1 MPDIDV
7 PVLIVGAGPV
17 GLLGG
22 QMLGKRSIPAL
33 IVEKHAKRL
42 DAPKAHAL
50 NPRSLE
56 ICAAAG
62 LPMDRIH
69 GAATPTH
76 EGMHVRM
83 VENVAKGDIGSLPY
97 ERQDQA
103 VRELTPW
110 PLINIAQPRLEEI
123 VEASVM
129 SLPGIEIR
137 RGLEWL
143 SCEQPGD
150 IVVSKLRDR
159 DTGQELE
166 LRSRYLIGADG
177 AGSNVRDGLGIPM
190 DGPEGLQTNMMIHFE
205 ANLRSF
211 VGDRPAILYFLFGP
225 GPNGVLIAY
234 DVGKTWVLMSPCKS
248 DDTLESFT
256 PDLCRELIGA
266 ALGAPIPDLKIVGVG
281 RWVMSAQVAR
291 AYRSGNVFLAGDAGH
306 RFPPTGGLGLNTGVA
321 DIDNLCWKIAAV
333 EKGWAGPAILES
345 YEAERRAVAQTNM
358 QQSLVNAMRMLSVFG
373 ALGYAPGAP
382 CDPADFLRRLI
393 DPDSRAAVNA
403 AIAEQKDHFDSL
415 RLQLGYVYGDALSD
429 DASLPVSQFVPKVSP
444 GARLP
449 HIALR
454 DGRSTLDL
462 VSIEGF
468 TLFCGPKADAW
479 KAISKSF
486 AAPIK
491 NLVEGTDF
499 EAATGC
505 WSARMGLE
513 PDGALLV
520 RPDGH
525 LLGVY
530 RTAAAEAAV
539 RAVADYTKP
548 LPATCSGRVA

>member
-1 MPDIDV
+1 MTGIDI
-7 PVLIVGAGPV
+7 PILIVGAGPV

-33 IVEKHAKRL
+33 IVEKHARRL
-42 DAPKAHAL
+42 EAPKAHAL

-62 LPMDRIH
+62 LSMDRIH
-69 GAATPTH
+69 HAATPAH
-76 EGMHVRM
+76 EGMRVRM
-83 VENVAKGDIGSLPY
+83 VETIAKGDIGSLPY
-97 ERQDQA
+97 ERQDDA
-103 VRELTPW
+103 VREVTPW
-110 PLINIAQPRLEEI
+110 PLINIAQPRFEEI
-123 VEASVM
+123 VEASVAD
-129 SLPGIEIR
+129 LPGIEIR

-143 SCEQPGD
+143 ACDELDGV
-150 IVVSKLRDR
+150 IVSRLKDRETGKELR
-159 DTGQELE
+159 

-177 AGSNVRDGLGIPM
+177 AGSAVRDGLGISM

-205 ANLRSF
+205 ADLRHF

-234 DVGKTWVLMSPCKS
+234 DVGKTWVLMSPCKP
-248 DDTLESFT
+248 DDTPESFAE
-256 PDLCRELIGA
+256 DVCRKLVEA
-266 ALGAPIPDLKIVGVG
+266 ALGASIPQLKIMGA
-281 RWVMSAQVAR
+281 RQWVMSAQVAR
-291 AYRSGNVFLAGDAGH
+291 TYRSGNAFLAGDAGH

-333 EKGWAGPAILES
+333 EEGWANPGILDS
-345 YEAERRAVAQTNM
+345 YEPERRTVAQTNM
-358 QQSLVNAMRMLSVFG
+358 QQSLVNAMRMMSVFQ

-382 CDPADFLRRLI
+382 CDPADFGRRLS
-393 DPDSRAAVNA
+393 DPVSRVAVDA
-403 AIAEQKDHFDSL
+403 AIADQKDHFDSL
-415 RLQLGYVYGDALSD
+415 RLQLGYAYGDALSD
-429 DASLPVSQFVPKVSP
+429 DAMLPVSQFVPKAVP

-462 VSIEGF
+462 AGTNGF
-468 TLFCGPKADAW
+468 VLLCGLKAEAW
-479 KAISKSF
+479 KPIAN
-486 AAPIK
+486 ACRAPIAI
-491 NLVEGTDF
+491 LTEGADF
-499 EAATGC
+499 EAAHGS
-505 WSARMGLE
+505 WSAHMGLE
-513 PDGALLV
+513 PTGALLV

-530 RTAAAEAAV
+530 KTAATEDAL

-548 LPATCSGRVA
+548 LPSTSSGKAA

>member
-1 MPDIDV
+1 MTGIDIPILV
-7 PVLIVGAGPV
+7 VGAGPV

-22 QMLGKRSIPAL
+22 QLLGKRGIPAL
-33 IVEKHAKRL
+33 IVEKHASRL
-42 DAPKAHAL
+42 EAPKAHAL

-69 GAATPTH
+69 SVATPTH

-97 ERQDQA
+97 ERQDDA
-103 VRELTPW
+103 VLEVTPW
-110 PLINIAQPRLEEI
+110 PLINIAQPRIEEI
-123 VEASVM
+123 VEASVAD
-129 SLPGIEIR
+129 LPGIEIR

-143 SCEQPGD
+143 ACDQLDGV
-150 IVVSKLRDR
+150 IVSRLKDR
-159 DTGQELE
+159 DTGHELR

-177 AGSNVRDGLGIPM
+177 AGSTVRDGLGIPM

-205 ANLRSF
+205 ADLRDF

-234 DVGKTWVLMSPCKS
+234 DVGKTWVLMSPCKP
-248 DDTLESFT
+248 DDTPESFT
-256 PDLCRELIGA
+256 VDVCRQLVES
-266 ALGAPIPDLKIVGVG
+266 ALGASIPKLKIMGA
-281 RWVMSAQVAR
+281 RQWVMSAQVAR
-291 AYRSGNVFLAGDAGH
+291 TYRSGNAFLAGDAGH
-306 RFPPTGGLGLNTGVA
+306 RFPPTGGLGLNTGIA

-333 EKGWAGPAILES
+333 EKGWAGPGILES
-345 YEAERRAVAQTNM
+345 YEPERRTIAQTNM
-358 QQSLVNAMRMLSVFG
+358 GQSLVNAMRIMSVFE

-382 CDPADFLRRLI
+382 CDPADFERRLSEPI
-393 DPDSRAAVNA
+393 SRAAIDA
-403 AIAEQKDHFDSL
+403 AIADQKDHFDSL
-415 RLQLGYVYGDALSD
+415 RLQLGYAYGDALSE
-429 DASLPVSQFVPKVSP
+429 DAILPISQFVPKVAL

-454 DGRSTLDL
+454 DGRSTLNLAGID
-462 VSIEGF
+462 GF
-468 TLFCGPKADAW
+468 TLLCGPNADAW
-479 KAISKSF
+479 KPIANSSG
-486 AAPIK
+486 APIAM
-491 NLVEGTDF
+491 LTEGADF
-499 EAATGC
+499 EAATGS
-505 WSARMGLE
+505 WSALMGLE
-513 PDGALLV
+513 PNGALLV

-530 RTAAAEAAV
+530 KTAAAEDAL

-548 LPATCSGRVA
+548 LPSTSSGKAA